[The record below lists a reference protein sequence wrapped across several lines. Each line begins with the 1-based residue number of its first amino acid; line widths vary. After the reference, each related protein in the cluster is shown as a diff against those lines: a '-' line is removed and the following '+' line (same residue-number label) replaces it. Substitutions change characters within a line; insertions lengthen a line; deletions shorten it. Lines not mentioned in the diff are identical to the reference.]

1 MKTKLKALYTAIA
14 RGNAYR
20 KEKYGPR
27 ETLEQNTARSRE
39 IYRKYREEQIPI
51 CRSAFETRKQLQ
63 DVDNFKSQFQFWDE
77 WSGSRFV
84 RRENPEQTDKTQP
97 GTVCRSNP
105 VTGFW
110 EALQ

>member
-1 MKTKLKALYTAIA
+1 MNIFKTLYAPIA
-14 RGNAYR
+14 CGNEYR
-20 KEKYGPR
+20 EQQHGPR
-27 ETLEQNTARSRE
+27 ETLEENTSRSRE
-39 IYRKYREEQIPI
+39 MYHRYRETQVPR
-51 CRSAFETRKQLQ
+51 CCSMRETGKQLQ
-63 DVDNFKSQFQFWDE
+63 DVDSFKSQFQYWDE

-84 RRENPEQTDKTQP
+84 RRENPRPNHKTQS

>member
-1 MKTKLKALYTAIA
+1 MNFFKALYAPIA
-14 RGNAYR
+14 RGNEYR
-20 KEKYGPR
+20 EAQYGPR

-39 IYRKYREEQIPI
+39 MYRKYRETQVPRY
-51 CRSAFETRKQLQ
+51 RSWFENSKQMQ
-63 DVDNFKSQFQFWDE
+63 DVDTFKEQFQFWDE

-84 RRENPEQTDKTQP
+84 RRENPRQTRQIQT